1 MCKSL
6 FKNKQNKIVIM
17 ILFYLYIQCVFI
29 YLFILSLE
37 STPGDIC
44 TEKLYQGQAKKK
56 NRDKKNR
63 NKNKD
68 KLKNRKT
75 AVRSHVWH

>member
-56 NRDKKNR
+56 TEIKKIGTKIKINLR
-63 NKNKD
+63 TE
-68 KLKNRKT
+68 RQQ
-75 AVRSHVWH
+75 